1 MAISATRIKVAEL
14 AEPNDPLSSS
24 DASTAINIEDT
35 PPPQTPQVAC
45 QRAPL
50 PAPSERVHE
59 GTPAPPCEGVVDG
72 QHRTPQSLE
81 VDHQREQ
88 SPRDHGTLAQ
98 SHQGTAGPGK
108 RLVRAPQLPT
118 PMSDQPQ
125 SEGRCLSIA
134 AHLITAIS
142 VSINA
147 SHKSIY
153 FADPSSQTSNS
164 CGVYGRR
171 VSGTAAGGNEKATQQ
186 GIQGSGERVRDTESS
201 QQTCEDAR

>member
-14 AEPNDPLSSS
+14 AEPNDPLSGS

-35 PPPQTPQVAC
+35 PPPQTPQGAC
-45 QRAPL
+45 PRAPS

-142 VSINA
+142 VSLNT
-147 SHKSIY
+147 SHTSIY
-153 FADPSSQTSNS
+153 F
-164 CGVYGRR
+164 RR
-171 VSGTAAGGNEKATQQ
+171 PEQPDKQLMWGLRPQ
-186 GIQGSGERVRDTESS
+186 GIRHCRRKQRESDTARNSRKRKRSS
-201 QQTCEDAR
+201 RH